1 MELPTT
7 SIGIFSILCC
17 FVLPIVVTVAW
28 WFIVPTP
35 DGILSWMFWKS
46 IKAEKVEEKNYR
58 NDLMQRGVTA
68 PAKILSIRAL
78 GHRQKLSGSPYK
90 SLVEYDVEV
99 MPEGQPSFQAR
110 FQYWLPLSWK
120 NGTGEAIRQERE
132 ANIWVTYDPN
142 DPSQIIYDHNDKDH
156 AQVFFTKQMVKKR
169 NHFIDMEKEGIR
181 IREIGVETL
190 AIILE
195 LEELGIE
202 TQEEKRDGRSF
213 RLKLNVMPQDGA
225 NFESETYAM
234 VSLDTM
240 HKLRVG
246 NMVHVKYD
254 PFNLEICA
262 LIRAAG

>member
-1 MELPTT
+1 MDFPTST
-7 SIGIFSILCC
+7 IGVISVLCC
-17 FVLPIVVTVAW
+17 FVAPIVGPIVW
-28 WFIVPTP
+28 WFFAPTP
-35 DGILSWMFWKS
+35 DNILNWIFWRSVKS
-46 IKAEKVEEKNYR
+46 ERGEEKKYR
-58 NDLMQRGVTA
+58 NDLMQRGVTV
-68 PAKILSIRAL
+68 PAKVLSIRAL
-78 GHRQKLSGSPYK
+78 GHRQKLSGGPYK
-90 SLVEYDVEV
+90 ALVEYDVEV

-132 ANIWVTYDPN
+132 GNIWVTYDPN

-195 LEELGIE
+195 FEELGIE
-202 TQEEKRDGRSF
+202 TPEEKKEGRAF
-213 RLKLNVMPQDGA
+213 RLKLNVTPHNGA
-225 NFESETYAM
+225 SFESETYAM

-240 HKLRVG
+240 HKLSVG
-246 NMVHVKYD
+246 RMVHVKYD
-254 PFNLEICA
+254 PHKPEVSA
-262 LIRAAG
+262 LIRAAE